1 MSPRNHNPNS
11 EDAMV
16 QQAAIEALST
26 LGYEHADCYSEGGG
40 EFFVTQRKHMG
51 EVVLED
57 RLRAAIEKL
66 NPGTAESAVDSTM
79 AEILKDRTSMDQVLA
94 NKEVYEML
102 RDGFPVS
109 FLDSDRIRQD
119 ERLRIIDWENADN
132 NDFFVAE
139 ELWITG
145 DIYKRRTDLV
155 LYVNGLPLVVVELKA
170 SHKNIKKAYEDNIT
184 DYKNTIPQLFWY
196 NAFIIVSNGTE
207 AKFGTITSTWEFFHD
222 WKRINDEDETGRV
235 DLETLLLGMCD
246 KQKLLDYVENFC
258 LFQDVSGGTI
268 KIGARNH
275 QYLGVNKTFE
285 NLDSAEAKAG
295 QLGVFWHT
303 QGSGKSFSMIFF
315 SEKVLRKVPG
325 NWTFVVITDRLDLD
339 KQIYENFAST
349 GAVTEP
355 DAHVRA
361 ASRNNLQQLL
371 TENHRYVFTLIQKF
385 QTTDGSVMEAVSD
398 RNDVIVMTDEAHR
411 TQYDTLALNMR
422 NALPNA
428 RYIGFTGT
436 PLMAGEEH
444 TREVF
449 GDYVSTYD
457 FQNAIN
463 DGSTVPLYYQNR
475 MPELNFKN
483 EDFNEKME
491 LLIEKENLSPE
502 EERVLARN
510 FATQHHLITND
521 ERLDKVAY
529 DLVDHFHSR
538 GFLGKGMV
546 ISIDKITAVK
556 MYDLVQKHW
565 KAKIAEL
572 ENEFIKMD
580 QGDDPI
586 AYFEMKDKIEW
597 MKETDMA
604 VVVSGEQNEEEKFRK
619 AGVEIRPH
627 RIRMNN
633 QTERIDDKFKDPKD
647 PLRIVFVCAMWITG
661 FDAPSVSTI
670 YLDKP
675 MRNHTLMQTIARA
688 NRVFEEKR
696 NGTIVDYVGIFKNLK
711 SALKIYSGGDDDDDD
726 GGGNG
731 GGGPIQNVDEL
742 VGELNKVSGQFLSYS
757 LSIGVDLKK
766 IESLEKF
773 DRIEAI
779 DNALEKILENEE
791 TKSEFVKIASIFESL
806 YKAVMPDKR
815 ANELLWLY
823 RITGVLRDKIR
834 NLGGEIDITNVL
846 DQVKDLVENS
856 IDVSDGRLGTE
867 EKPVLIGDI
876 DFKALEKT
884 FKDGRK
890 KATLEAIKV
899 RLASKIQMMM
909 RKNPLSVDYREKF
922 EKLIAEYNE
931 GILSV
936 DELFEALR
944 TLSDELTKEEVR
956 HEKLGLTEEELT
968 IFDMLNRPGS
978 EHTEKEKEVFKKAA
992 RSLMKKLKEEAL
1004 FIDWKKHQTG
1014 RANARV
1020 TIEDILQD
1028 EVGTV
1033 LSEPEQE
1040 KLKQEMF
1047 QFVYQSYSTANDNV
1061 FAC

>member
-1 MSPRNHNPNS
+1 MSPRNYNPNS
-11 EDAMV
+11 EDTMV
-16 QQAAIEALST
+16 QQAAIGALT
-26 LGYEHADCYSEGGG
+26 KMGYAHADCYAEGGG
-40 EFFVTQRKHMG
+40 EFFVTNRKYMG
-51 EVVLED
+51 EVVIED
-57 RLRAAIEKL
+57 RLQAAIKRL
-66 NPGTAESAVDSTM
+66 NPGIAESAIDSTI
-79 AEILKDRTSMDQVLA
+79 AEILKDRMSMDQVLA

-109 FLDSDRIRQD
+109 FLDSDGIRQD

-155 LYVNGLPLVVVELKA
+155 LYVNGLPLVVIELKA

-222 WKRINDEDETGRV
+222 WKRINNEDETGRV

-246 KQKLLDYVENFC
+246 KQKLLDYIENFC
-258 LFQDVSGGTI
+258 LFQDISGGTV

-275 QYLGVNKTFE
+275 QYLGVNKTFD

-315 SEKVLRKVPG
+315 AEKVLRKVPG
-325 NWTFVVITDRLDLD
+325 NWTFVVVTDRIDLD

-361 ASRNNLQQLL
+361 ANGNNLQQLL

-385 QTTDGSVMEAVSD
+385 QTPNGSVMEAVSD

-422 NALPNA
+422 NALPKA

-436 PLMAGEEH
+436 PLMDGEEH

-449 GDYVSTYD
+449 GNYISKYD
-457 FQNAIN
+457 FQNSIK

-475 MPELNFKN
+475 MPELNFQN
-483 EDFNEKME
+483 ENFNEEME
-491 LLIEKENLSPE
+491 LLIEKEDLSPE
-502 EERVLARN
+502 EKRVLARK
-510 FATQHHLITND
+510 FATQYHLITND
-521 ERLDKVAY
+521 ERLDKVSH
-529 DLVDHFHSR
+529 DIVEHFYSR

-546 ISIDKITAVK
+546 ISIDKITTVK

-565 KAKIAEL
+565 KAKITDL
-572 ENEFIKMD
+572 EREFAKMD
-580 QGDDPI
+580 CDQDQI
-586 AYFEMKDKIEW
+586 IYSEMQDKIEW

-604 VVVSGEQNEEEKFRK
+604 VVVSGEQNEEEKFRN

-633 QTERIDDKFKDPKD
+633 QTERIDDKFKDSKD

-661 FDAPSVSTI
+661 FDAPSVSTMYI
-670 YLDKP
+670 DKP

-688 NRVFEEKR
+688 NRVFGEKR

-711 SALKIYSGGDDDDDD
+711 NALKIYTGDGEED
-726 GGGNG
+726 GE
-731 GGGPIQNVDEL
+731 GPIQNVDEL
-742 VGELNKVSGQFLSYS
+742 VEELNKVAEQLISYS
-757 LSIGVDLKK
+757 TSIGIDLKN
-766 IESLEKF
+766 IELLKQF
-773 DRIEAI
+773 DRIEAL
-779 DNALEKILENEE
+779 DNALEKILESDGI
-791 TKSEFVKIASIFESL
+791 KSEFIKIASIFELL
-806 YKAVMPDKR
+806 YKAVLPDRR
-815 ANELLWLY
+815 ANNLLWLY
-823 RITGVLRDKIR
+823 RLTGVLRDKIR
-834 NLGGEIDITNVL
+834 NLGGEIDITSVL
-846 DQVKDLVENS
+846 DQVKDIVKDS
-856 IDVSDGRLGTE
+856 IDVERGRLGSD

-876 DFKALEKT
+876 DFKVLEKT
-884 FKDGRK
+884 FKDGKK

-899 RLASKIQMMM
+899 RLASKIQMMI
-909 RKNPLSVDYREKF
+909 RKNPINIDYREKF

-936 DELFEALR
+936 DEIFEALR
-944 TLSDELTKEEVR
+944 ALSDELTKEEVR
-956 HEKLGLTEEELT
+956 HEDLGLTEEELT

-978 EHTEKEKEVFKKAA
+978 EHTNKEKEAFKKVAI
-992 RSLMKKLKEEAL
+992 SLMKKLKEGAL
-1004 FIDWKKHQTG
+1004 YIDWKKHQAG

-1028 EVGTV
+1028 EVGEV
-1033 LSEPEQE
+1033 LSKDEQ
-1040 KLKQEMF
+1040 KSLKQEMF
-1047 QFVYQSYSTANDNV
+1047 QFVYQSYNTATDNV
-1061 FAC
+1061 FVY

>member
-1 MSPRNHNPNS
+1 MTPQNQNPNS

-16 QQAAIEALST
+16 QKAAIGALT
-26 LGYEHADCYSEGGG
+26 DMGYKHANCYGEGGG
-40 EFFVTQRKHMG
+40 EFYVTNRKHMG

-57 RLRAAIEKL
+57 RLRDAIEKL
-66 NPGTAESAVDSTM
+66 NSGIAESAVDSTM

-109 FLDSDRIRQD
+109 FLDGEGIRQD
-119 ERLRIIDWENADN
+119 ERLRIIDWDNAEN
-132 NDFFVAE
+132 NDYFVAE

-145 DIYKRRTDLV
+145 DIYKRRADLV

-246 KQKLLDYVENFC
+246 KQKLMDYVENFC
-258 LFQDVSGGTI
+258 LFQDISGGTV

-275 QYLGVNKTFE
+275 QYLGVNKTFD
-285 NLDSAEAKAG
+285 NLDSEKAKSG

-315 SEKVLRKVPG
+315 AEKVHRKVHG
-325 NWTFVVITDRLDLD
+325 NWTFVVVTDRLDLD
-339 KQIYENFAST
+339 KQIYENFASS

-355 DAHVRA
+355 DEHVRA
-361 ASRNNLQQLL
+361 ASGNNLQQLL
-371 TENHRYVFTLIQKF
+371 AQNHRYVFTLIQKF
-385 QTTDGSVMEAVSD
+385 QTPDGSVMEAVSK
-398 RNDVIVMTDEAHR
+398 RNDIIVMTDEAHR

-422 NALPNA
+422 NALPKA

-449 GDYVSTYD
+449 GKYISTYD
-457 FQNAIN
+457 FQNSIK

-483 EDFNEKME
+483 ENFNEEME
-491 LLIEKENLSPE
+491 LLIEKEDLTPE
-502 EERVLARN
+502 EERVLARK
-510 FATQHHLITND
+510 FASQYHLITND
-521 ERLDKVAY
+521 DRLDKVAH
-529 DLVDHFHSR
+529 DIVNHFSSR
-538 GFLGKGMV
+538 GFLGKGVV

-556 MYDLVQKHW
+556 MHDLVQKHW
-565 KAKIAEL
+565 TVKITEL
-572 ENEFIKMD
+572 ENEFLQID
-580 QGDDPI
+580 QDKDLI
-586 AYFEMKDKIEW
+586 AYSEMQDKIEW
-597 MKETDMA
+597 MKETDMV
-604 VVVSGEQNEEEKFRK
+604 VVVSQEQNEEEKFRE

-633 QTERIDDKFKDPKD
+633 QTEKLDEKFKSSKD
-647 PLRIVFVCAMWITG
+647 PLRMVFVCAMWITG
-661 FDAPSVSTI
+661 FDAPPVSTI

-696 NGTIVDYVGIFKNLK
+696 NGTIIDYVGIFKNLK
-711 SALKIYSGGDDDDDD
+711 NALKIYTGGSDE
-726 GGGNG
+726 GE
-731 GGGPIQNVDEL
+731 GGPIQNVDEL
-742 VGELNKVSGQFLSYS
+742 VEELKKVSKQLLEYSYS
-757 LSIGVDLKK
+757 IKVDLKY

-773 DRIEAI
+773 DRLESL
-779 DNALEKILENEE
+779 DKALENILVSEE
-791 TKSEFVKIASIFESL
+791 TKGEFVQIASIFESL
-806 YKAVMPDKR
+806 YQAVLPDRR

-823 RITGVLRDKIR
+823 RLVRVLRDKIR
-834 NLGGEIDITNVL
+834 NLGGEIDISSIL
-846 DQVKDLVENS
+846 DQVKDVVKDS
-856 IDVSDGRLGTE
+856 IDVQQGRLGTE
-867 EKPVLIGDI
+867 DKPLLIGDI
-876 DFKALEKT
+876 DFKALEKV
-884 FKDGRK
+884 FKDGK
-890 KATLEAIKV
+890 KRATLESIKV
-899 RLASKIQMMM
+899 RIANKIQMMV
-909 RKNPLSVDYREKF
+909 RKNPLNIDYREKF
-922 EKLIAEYNE
+922 EKLIEEYNE

-936 DELFEALR
+936 DEVFEALR
-944 TLSDELTKEEVR
+944 DLSNELGIEELR
-956 HEKLGLTEEELT
+956 HEELGLTEEELT

-978 EHTEKEKEVFKKAA
+978 EHTKEEKDAFKKAA
-992 RSLMKKLKEEAL
+992 RSLLQKLKEEAL
-1004 FIDWKKHQTG
+1004 YIDWKKHQAG

-1020 TIEDILQD
+1020 VIEDILHD
-1028 EVGTV
+1028 EVDGV
-1033 LSEPEQE
+1033 LSNDEQE
-1040 KLKQEMF
+1040 EMKQEMF
-1047 QFVYQSYSTANDNV
+1047 QFVYQSYSTAKENV
-1061 FAC
+1061 FVC

>member
-1 MSPRNHNPNS
+1 MSPRNQNPNS
-11 EDAMV
+11 EDSMI
-16 QQAAIEALST
+16 QQSAIET
-26 LGYEHADCYSEGGG
+26 LTDLGWNHSNCYSEGGG
-40 EFFVTQRKHMG
+40 EFFVTNRRYMA
-51 EVVLED
+51 EVVLENK
-57 RLRAAIEKL
+57 LRNAIIKL
-66 NPGTAESAVDSTM
+66 NHGIAESAVDSTV
-79 AEILKDRTSMDQVLA
+79 AEILKDRSSMDQVLA
-94 NKEVYEML
+94 NKEVYKML

-109 FLDSDRIRQD
+109 FLDSGGIRQD
-119 ERLRIIDWENADN
+119 ERLKIIDWENPEN

-139 ELWITG
+139 EMWITG

-170 SHKNIKKAYEDNIT
+170 AHKDIKRGYEDNIK

-196 NAFIIVSNGTE
+196 NAFIIVSNGSS

-222 WKRINDEDETGRV
+222 WKRINDENETGRV

-246 KQKLLDYVENFC
+246 KRKLLDYIENFFI
-258 LFQDVSGGTI
+258 FQDISGGTV

-285 NLDSAEAKAG
+285 NLNSEKSKAG

-303 QGSGKSFSMIFF
+303 QGAGKSFSMVFF
-315 SEKVLRKVPG
+315 SEKVHRKVPG
-325 NWTFVVITDRLDLD
+325 NWTFVVVTDRLDLD

-355 DAHVRA
+355 DEHVRA
-361 ASRNNLQQLL
+361 ETGKNLQQLL
-371 TENHRYVFTLIQKF
+371 SENHRYVFTLIQKF
-385 QTTDGSVMEAVSD
+385 QTPDGSIMKSVSE

-422 NALPNA
+422 NALPQA

-436 PLMAGEEH
+436 PLMDGEEH

-457 FQNAIN
+457 FQNAIK

-475 MPELNFKN
+475 MPELNFQNESFNEEMEALIEN
-483 EDFNEKME
+483 ED
-491 LLIEKENLSPE
+491 LSPE
-502 EERVLARN
+502 EERVLARK
-510 FATQHHLITND
+510 FASQYHLITNS
-521 ERLDKVAY
+521 ERLDKVAH
-529 DLVDHFHSR
+529 DIVDHFSSR

-565 KAKIAEL
+565 HNRINDL
-572 ENEFIKMD
+572 EEKLNKMD
-580 QGDDPI
+580 YSQDTVSYADLQNNI
-586 AYFEMKDKIEW
+586 SW

-604 VVVSGEQNEEEKFRK
+604 VVVSQEQNEEEKFKK

-633 QTERIDDKFKDPKD
+633 QTDRIDDKFKNSKD
-647 PLRIVFVCAMWITG
+647 PLRMVFVCAMWITG
-661 FDAPSVSTI
+661 FDAPAVSTM

-688 NRVFEEKR
+688 NRVFGEKR

-711 SALKIYSGGDDDDDD
+711 SALKIYTGGSGEGDDV
-726 GGGNG
+726 
-731 GGGPIQNVDEL
+731 PIQNVDEL
-742 VGELNKVSGQFLSYS
+742 VKELVNVSEQLISYS
-757 LSIGVDLKK
+757 SSIGFDLVK

-773 DRIEAI
+773 DRLKAL
-779 DNALEKILENEE
+779 DDALEMILVSEE
-791 TKSEFVKIASIFESL
+791 VKGEFVKIASIFESL
-806 YKAVMPDKR
+806 YSAVLPDRR
-815 ANELLWLY
+815 ANDLLWLY
-823 RITGVLRDKIR
+823 RLTGVLRDKIR
-834 NLGGEIDITNVL
+834 NLGGEIDISSIL
-846 DQVKDLVENS
+846 DQVKDIVKNSISVEN
-856 IDVSDGRLGTE
+856 GRLGVDD
-867 EKPVLIGDI
+867 KPILIGDI

-884 FKDGRK
+884 FKDGK
-890 KATLEAIKV
+890 KRATLESIKV
-899 RLASKIQMMM
+899 RLANKIQMMI
-909 RKNPLSVDYREKF
+909 RKNPVNINYREKF

-944 TLSDELTKEEVR
+944 FLSDELSVEEVR
-956 HEKLGLTEEELT
+956 HVELGLTEEELT

-978 EHTEKEKEVFKKAA
+978 EHTKEEKEIFKIAA
-992 RSLMKKLKEEAL
+992 KSLMKKLKDEAL
-1004 FIDWKKHQTG
+1004 YVDWKKHQAG

-1020 TIEDILQD
+1020 AIEDILQD
-1028 EVGTV
+1028 EVDGV
-1033 LSEPEQE
+1033 LSKDEQE
-1040 KLKQEMF
+1040 MVKQEMF
-1047 QFVYQSYSTANDNV
+1047 QFVYQSYVTANESV
-1061 FAC
+1061 FTY

>member
-1 MSPRNHNPNS
+1 MTPRNHNPNS
-11 EDAMV
+11 EDTMV
-16 QQAAIEALST
+16 QQAAIGALT
-26 LGYEHADCYSEGGG
+26 EMNYGHADCYAEGGG
-40 EFFVTQRKHMG
+40 EFFVTKRKHMG

-66 NPGTAESAVDSTM
+66 NPGIAESAIDSTIT
-79 AEILKDRTSMDQVLA
+79 EILKDRMSMDQVLA

-109 FLDSDRIRQD
+109 FLDKDGIRQD
-119 ERLRIIDWENADN
+119 ERLRIIDWDNADN

-222 WKRINDEDETGRV
+222 WKRINDEGETGRV
-235 DLETLLLGMCD
+235 DLETLLMGMCH
-246 KQKLLDYVENFC
+246 KQKLLDYIENFC
-258 LFQDVSGGTI
+258 LFQDISGGTV

-275 QYLGVNKTFE
+275 QYLGVNKTFD
-285 NLDSAEAKAG
+285 NLDSAEARAG

-315 SEKVLRKVPG
+315 AEKVLRKVPG
-325 NWTFVVITDRLDLD
+325 NWTFVVVTDRLDLD
-339 KQIYENFAST
+339 KQIYDNFAST

-361 ASRNNLQQLL
+361 ASGNNLQQLL

-385 QTTDGSVMEAVSD
+385 QTTDGLVMEAVSN

-422 NALPNA
+422 NALPRA

-436 PLMAGEEH
+436 PLMDGEEH

-449 GDYVSTYD
+449 GDYISTYD
-457 FQNAIN
+457 FQNAIK

-475 MPELNFKN
+475 MPELNFQN
-483 EDFNEKME
+483 DNFNEEME
-491 LLIEKENLSPE
+491 LLIERENLSPE
-502 EERVLARN
+502 EERVLNRK
-510 FATQHHLITND
+510 FASQYHLITDD
-521 ERLDKVAY
+521 ERLDKVAK
-529 DLVDHFHSR
+529 DIVEHFYSR

-546 ISIDKITAVK
+546 ISIDKITTVK
-556 MYDLVQKHW
+556 MHDLVQKHW
-565 KAKIAEL
+565 KTKTASL
-572 ENEFIKMD
+572 EMEFRQMSED
-580 QGDDPI
+580 QNFIVYSD
-586 AYFEMKDKIEW
+586 MRDKIEW

-604 VVVSGEQNEEEKFRK
+604 VVVSGEQNEEEKFRN

-633 QTERIDDKFKDPKD
+633 QTEKLDEKFKSSKD

-688 NRVFEEKR
+688 NRVFGEKR

-711 SALKIYSGGDDDDDD
+711 SALKIYTDDDDD
-726 GGGNG
+726 GS
-731 GGGPIQNVDEL
+731 GPIQNVDEL
-742 VGELNKVSGQFLSYS
+742 VEELIKVSEQFISYA
-757 LSIGVDLKK
+757 LSIGVDMKQ

-773 DRIEAI
+773 NRIKAMDE
-779 DNALEKILENEE
+779 ALEKILESDEI
-791 TKSEFVKIASIFESL
+791 KGEFVKIASIFESL
-806 YKAVMPDKR
+806 YKAVLPDRR
-815 ANELLWLY
+815 ANDLLWLY
-823 RITGVLRDKIR
+823 RITRVLRDKIR
-834 NLGGEIDITNVL
+834 NLGGEIDITSVL
-846 DQVKDLVENS
+846 DQVKELVKDS
-856 IDVSDGRLGTE
+856 VDVGEGRLGVE
-867 EKPVLIGDI
+867 DEPVLIGDI
-876 DFKALEKT
+876 DFKVLEKT
-884 FKDGRK
+884 FKDGKK

-909 RKNPLSVDYREKF
+909 RKNPLNIDYREKF
-922 EKLIAEYNE
+922 EKLIAEYND

-936 DELFEALR
+936 DEIFEMLRKLSIAL
-944 TLSDELTKEEVR
+944 SEEEIR
-956 HEKLGLTEEELT
+956 HEELGLTEEELT
-968 IFDMLNRPGS
+968 IYDMLNRPGS
-978 EHTEKEKEVFKKAA
+978 KHTNKEKETFKKAA
-992 RSLMKKLKEEAL
+992 KTLMHKLKEEVL
-1004 FIDWKKHQTG
+1004 YIDWKKHQAG

-1028 EVGTV
+1028 EVEGV
-1033 LSEPEQE
+1033 ISKDEQVVV
-1040 KLKQEMF
+1040 KQEMF
-1047 QFVYQSYSTANDNV
+1047 QFIYQSYNTAKESV
-1061 FAC
+1061 FSY